1 MKVTIKNRIKFNE
14 YYQALLDRN
23 PQYIGVFFVG
33 VKTTSVF
40 CIATCRARKP
50 KKENVEFYSSFKEA
64 MVNGFRP
71 CKVCKPTE
79 NTNQAPSNV
88 VLAIEMV
95 KKNPK
100 EKISDEILRR
110 NGLNPYAIR
119 RWFKKNYGMTFQ
131 AYQRM
136 YRVNNAFK
144 ELKDG
149 NSPTSTAFD
158 SGYESLSGF
167 GYTYKK
173 LMGKSPINS
182 NDRKVILINR
192 LTSPL
197 GPMFICATEKG
208 ICLLEFTD
216 RKMLETEFR
225 DLQKRLNAVILSGE
239 NGHIKQLKKEL
250 EEYFQGKRK
259 DFDVS
264 LDTPGTSFQKEVW
277 EILREIPF
285 GQTSTYQKQAI
296 ELQNENAV
304 RAVARA
310 NGMNRVSIVI
320 PCHRVIG
327 KDGTLTGYGGGLP
340 RKKWL
345 LDFEKNLIR

>member
-1 MKVTIKNRIKFNE
+1 MKVTIKNTSKFEE

-64 MVNGFRP
+64 LVNGFRP

-79 NTNQAPSNV
+79 NASQAPSNAV
-88 VLAIEMV
+88 MAIEMV

-100 EKISDEILRR
+100 KKISDKILRK

-136 YRVNNAFK
+136 YRINNAFK

-173 LMGKSPINS
+173 LIGKSPINS
-182 NDRKVILINR
+182 NERNIILIDR
-192 LTSPL
+192 ITTPL
-197 GPMFICATEKG
+197 GPMFVCATVNG

-216 RKMLETEFR
+216 RKMLETEFS
-225 DLQKRLNAVILSGE
+225 DLQRRLNAVILSGE
-239 NGHIKQLKKEL
+239 NEHTKQLKKEL

-259 DFDVS
+259 NFNVL
-264 LDTPGTSFQKEVW
+264 LDTPGTSFQKGVW
-277 EILREIPF
+277 EILGEIPF

-296 ELQNENAV
+296 KLKNKNAV

-310 NGMNRVSIVI
+310 NGMNRVSIII
-320 PCHRVIG
+320 PCH
-327 KDGTLTGYGGGLP
+327 
-340 RKKWL
+340 
-345 LDFEKNLIR
+345 